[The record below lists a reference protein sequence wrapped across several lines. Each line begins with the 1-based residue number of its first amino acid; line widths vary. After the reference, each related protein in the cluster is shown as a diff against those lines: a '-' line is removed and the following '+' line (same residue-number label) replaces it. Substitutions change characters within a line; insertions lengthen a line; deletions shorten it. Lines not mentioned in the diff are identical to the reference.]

1 MNKRALIKKIVAKLA
16 DELETYFRA
25 AQFSRAEATHESS
38 KAENK
43 YDTRGLEASYLARG
57 QSKQAAEIKSAIA
70 AFEELPVKKFGA
82 DDAIDLGVLVELE
95 HDGERGFY
103 FIGPRAGGTE
113 VLHDKKEIL
122 VITPQ
127 SPVGAQLVGKKSG
140 ESFQLILSGAKHPA
154 KIVSVE

>member
-70 AFEELPVKKFGA
+70 AFEELPAKK
-82 DDAIDLGVLVELE
+82 IR
-95 HDGERGFY
+95 RGRRNR
-103 FIGPRAGGTE
+103 PRRAGGIGTRRRAT
-113 VLHDKKEIL
+113 VFISSARARAAPKCCTTNAKFSS
-122 VITPQ
+122 
-127 SPVGAQLVGKKSG
+127 SPRNRHWARNS
-140 ESFQLILSGAKHPA
+140 SRRNPA
-154 KIVSVE
+154 KAFNSF